1 MSKVAGKMAFVKPFV
16 DEQKLIGG
24 KGIFLGNI
32 DGKGAGHVVII
43 GGGMV
48 GQSAA
53 ESFLCLGARITILK
67 LMTPNVNFCNPNF
80 PRLLF
85 NPMRI
90 FSTLQT
96 ADVIIGAVTVKRC

>member
-1 MSKVAGKMAFVKPFV
+1 MSKVAGKMAFVKALY

-24 KGIFLGNI
+24 KGNFLGNI

-53 ESFLCLGARITILK
+53 ESFLVFGARITI
-67 LMTPNVNFCNPNF
+67 
-80 PRLLF
+80 
-85 NPMRI
+85 
-90 FSTLQT
+90 
-96 ADVIIGAVTVKRC
+96 IGS